1 MTITSANLME
11 IGSSS
16 ETKAFSQEP
25 KLNISFDKAI
35 NDLNLSKKVTDKKA
49 TNNVTNNTNVD
60 DKAERYKFQSNKASQ
75 VKAPVEDNTYQEERV
90 DDTIVKVQDLIKK
103 QLNITDEELAS
114 VLLAN
119 SLTPIDLLD
128 FNNITK
134 IIISH
139 KELDDI
145 SDIFV
150 KDDLSQSVIS
160 LINELNQTIDTDIR
174 EMFLEENSNFIV
186 NDQANMMTAE
196 NNDNENTDK
205 NKVTEFKF
213 SNNISNARNIEV
225 LNEKDSYNQEQSKEF
240 KNTDSSKDAMWN
252 DVVNNIVNNIDNKT
266 FDVSNSLTE
275 TVEIADI
282 INQIIEKIKIVI
294 KPDITSM
301 EMHLNPDNLGKVNIT
316 VVEKNGLMTAEF
328 LVENQLTKEAIESQI
343 GILFENINNQGLKV
357 EAMEVTVANFEFQQN
372 NTNNNENQE
381 NTKRNSNKKSKF
393 DMNVDNVEG
402 NITDTEDNNQNDG
415 ISGTKVNYMA

>member
-1 MTITSANLME
+1 MTITSVNLME
-11 IGSSS
+11 IGSTN
-16 ETKAFSQEP
+16 ETKIFLQEP

-35 NDLNLSKKVTDKKA
+35 NDISLNKKEFDKKETKNNA
-49 TNNVTNNTNVD
+49 TVD
-60 DKAERYKFQSNKASQ
+60 NKSKHYRYQSNKPNQ
-75 VKAPVEDNTYQEERV
+75 VKAPVKDNNYEQEEISE
-90 DDTIVKVQDLIKK
+90 TIVKIQDVIKK

-114 VLLAN
+114 ILLAN
-119 SLTPIDLLD
+119 SLTSIDLLD
-128 FNNITK
+128 FNNISK
-134 IIISH
+134 IIMSH
-139 KELDDI
+139 NELDDI
-145 SDIFV
+145 SEIFV
-150 KDDLSQSVIS
+150 NDDLSQSLIS
-160 LINELNQTIDTDIR
+160 IINELNQTVDTDIK
-174 EMFLEENSNFIV
+174 EMVLVDNSNIIINNQPDMKNEENNKY
-186 NDQANMMTAE
+186 
-196 NNDNENTDK
+196 DNADK
-205 NKVTEFKF
+205 NKTTELNIFNNG
-213 SNNISNARNIEV
+213 SNGSNIEV
-225 LNEKDSYNQEQSKEF
+225 LNEKDTNSQEQSKDF
-240 KNTDSSKDAMWN
+240 KSTDSSNDAMWN
-252 DVVNNIVNNIDNKT
+252 DVINNIVNNSDNKA

-294 KPDITSM
+294 KPDISSM

-328 LVENQLTKEAIESQI
+328 LVENYLTKEAIESQI

-372 NTNNNENQE
+372 NTSNNENEE

-402 NITDTEDNNQNDG
+402 NSIDTGENSQNDG